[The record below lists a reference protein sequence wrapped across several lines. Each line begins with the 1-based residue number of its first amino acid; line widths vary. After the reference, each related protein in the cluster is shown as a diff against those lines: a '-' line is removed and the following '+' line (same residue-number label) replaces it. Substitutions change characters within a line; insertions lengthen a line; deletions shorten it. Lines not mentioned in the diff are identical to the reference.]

1 MTRRRRAIGAGL
13 VGAVCC
19 VSVVEVCLAPPVVSR
34 QPGAV
39 APRARRPA
47 SRPALPRVTSRP
59 AVERDAVLQRV
70 EQRAKTVTSV
80 AADFVQHTY
89 APVFDEHDTRTGSL
103 RLLKPQSLRVDWR
116 TPAPPE
122 AIVYDGEFFYEIKNG
137 TRQIIKWT
145 VAKKRP
151 PGQGKATLDV
161 GPLRFLAGIKAD
173 ELKKDYLIALVDA
186 PKDTQTYRFLLV
198 PLKPGEYAQY
208 KRLDVW
214 IDRTALLPV
223 TVRFHKKAREVETWT
238 LKNLQVNKGV
248 AKRDF
253 RVKVPRGWKVIM
265 DPA

>member
-1 MTRRRRAIGAGL
+1 MTRTRRAIGAGL
-13 VGAVCC
+13 VGTVCL
-19 VSVVEVCLAPPVVSR
+19 VTVVEVCLAPPPVPR
-34 QPGAV
+34 QPGTA
-39 APRARRPA
+39 APRARRSA

-59 AVERDAVLQRV
+59 AAERDAVLKRI
-70 EQRAKTVTSV
+70 EQRAKEVATI

-89 APVFDEHDTRTGSL
+89 APVFDGHDTRTGSL
-103 RLLKPQSLRVDWR
+103 KLLKPQFLRVDWK

-122 AIVYDGEFFYEIKNG
+122 AIVYDGEFLYEIKHG
-137 TRQIIKWT
+137 TKQIIKWT

-151 PGQGKATLDV
+151 AGQGKAKLDI

-186 PKDTQTYRFLLV
+186 PKDKQTYHFLLV

-214 IDRTALLPV
+214 IDRKALLPV
-223 TVRFHKKAREVETWT
+223 KVRSHKKAREVETWT

-248 AKRDF
+248 VKGDF
-253 RVKVPRGWKVIM
+253 RVKVPRGWKLIT